1 MTGEVDS
8 AKVVNTF
15 VGGLVTEAGPLTF
28 PENVSKDELNCVLSR
43 KGNRRR
49 RLAIDYENSGALSAT
64 TLTDTIA
71 SAQGLGT
78 AIWTSVAGS
87 GSRDFLV
94 IQIDTT
100 LHFYDLST
108 TPLSSGV
115 KSFSQG
121 ITSFAATGATDT
133 GSELVT
139 MVSGRGL
146 LFCASSKLDPFYI
159 EYDPDTDTISTTIIA
174 LKIRD
179 FDGLPEVPELD
190 DDEEPASLST
200 SHEYNLKNQNWNSTG
215 GASPI
220 DHIAVYAASQTNY
233 PSNAMQWWIGKTS
246 SDVFDPA
253 TLIKF
258 SVGNTSA
265 PRGHFLLNPFEKD
278 RTLASSVVNITTESE
293 TKRPE
298 VLAFYAGR
306 IWYFGTDSSK
316 LNGHGFFSQVM
327 LKPELAGKCYQ
338 KADPTAEQLSELLD
352 DDGGVIVIPEISKV
366 VGAIVKE
373 DFLIIF
379 ATNGVW
385 SISGGTDAGFK
396 ATDFQVQR
404 ISTVGAISRESIVDT
419 EGFPV
424 WWSKQGIYTIG
435 VDQSSGKLNAQSLS
449 LQTIETF
456 YQDEIPT
463 TSKLYA
469 RGTFDPASKRI
480 NWLYNT
486 VGPSGTT
493 DRWKY
498 NAALILDMSIGAF
511 YPWKI
516 TSLTNNAPYLIDS
529 FDTQTVKTITNISN
543 VVSVASGGDPI
554 KSISQNNIVVNQ
566 TPISGNTTFLQYIS
580 IVPNRTDA
588 TNNWVFCD
596 FNNDSFF
603 DWQEVDGIGI
613 SYSSYAETGYELF
626 GSLTKK
632 QTPYAQFFFNKTETG
647 VSDGTLLSPSSCF
660 MQSKWDWTDS
670 GDAGKWSDL
679 SQIYKLK
686 RQFDDGIETD
696 HKPGTTVITNEKR
709 IRGHGKAVQF
719 RFESEAGYDFDLVG
733 WQTFIDQH
741 SNV

>member
-28 PENVSKDELNCVLSR
+28 PENASKDELNCVLSR

-49 RLAIDYENSGALSAT
+49 RLALDYENSGALSAT
-64 TLTDTIA
+64 TYTDTEVVGQA
-71 SAQGLGT
+71 LSHAV
-78 AIWTSVAGS
+78 WTSVAGS
-87 GSRDFLV
+87 GTRDFLV
-94 IQIDTT
+94 LQFDTT
-100 LHFYDLST
+100 LHFYDLSS

-115 KSFSQG
+115 KSFTQSLSG
-121 ITSFAATGATDT
+121 FAATGATDV
-133 GSELVT
+133 GLEPIT

-146 LFCASSKLDPFYI
+146 LFCASSKLDSFYI
-159 EYDPDTDTISTTIIA
+159 EYDPDADSIA
-174 LKIRD
+174 ATEIVMQARD
-179 FDGLPEVPELD
+179 FEGMEESPALD
-190 DDEEPASLST
+190 DDEEPSSLST
-200 SHEYNLKNQNWNSTG
+200 THEYNLKNQNWNSTG

-233 PSNAMQWWIGKTS
+233 PSNAMQWWIGKTAA
-246 SDVFDPA
+246 DAFDPA
-253 TLIKF
+253 TLIEF
-258 SVGNTSA
+258 SVGNTAA
-265 PRGHFLLNPFEKD
+265 PRGHFLLNPFSKD
-278 RTLASSVVNITTESE
+278 RTTVSSVTGIAVQSE
-293 TKRPE
+293 DKRPE

-306 IWYFGTDSSK
+306 IWYLGVDSSQ
-316 LNGHGFFSQVM
+316 LNGHAFFSQVM

-338 KADPTAEQLSELLD
+338 KSDPTAEQLSELLD
-352 DDGGVIVIPEISKV
+352 DDGGVVVIPEISKV

-373 DFLIIF
+373 AFLIIF

-404 ISTVGAISRESIVDT
+404 ISTVGAIGRESIIDT

-435 VDQSSGKLNAQSLS
+435 PDQNSGKLLAQSLS
-449 LQTIETF
+449 LQTVETF
-456 YQDEIPT
+456 YQDNIPT
-463 TSKLYA
+463 TSKQYA
-469 RGTFDPASKRI
+469 RGIFDPANKRAI
-480 NWLYNT
+480 WLYNT
-486 VGPSGTT
+486 TGPTSTT

-498 NAALILDMSIGAF
+498 NAALVFDMSIGAF

-516 TSLTNNAPYLIDS
+516 ESLTNNAPYLIGA
-529 FDTQTVKTITNISN
+529 FNTQAIKTITNTEN
-543 VVSVASGGDPI
+543 VISVASENDNI
-554 KSISQNNIVVNQ
+554 KTVSGNTVVINQ
-566 TPISGNTTFLQYIS
+566 TPISGNTTFLQYLAI
-580 IVPNRTDA
+580 IPNRTDA
-588 TNNWVFCD
+588 TNNWTFCE

-603 DWQEVDGIGI
+603 DWETVDGIGVD
-613 SYSSYAETGYELF
+613 YKSYAETGYDLF

-632 QTPYAQFFFNKTETG
+632 QMPYVQFFFNKTETG

-670 GDAGKWSDL
+670 GDTGKWSDL

-686 RQFDDGIETD
+686 RHFDDGIETD
-696 HKPGTTVITNEKR
+696 HKPGVTVITNEKR

-733 WQTFIDQH
+733 WQIFLDQQT
-741 SNV
+741 NV